1 MKELDITPQIE
12 AAIYRVNGGQKIDL
26 SKIAVFES
34 RSLNTRPLRRRT
46 GLFAGG
52 VTLKN
57 TLDEMAAFLNASD
70 EGIPLHLM
78 HNTELLNVG
87 RLFEARVDQARDGQ
101 WELSSLFYIP
111 RTEAALIERINTGV
125 TDQVSIGIQ
134 GKRLQCSHC
143 DFDYRQGDMM
153 NLMSLTCDEGHEI
166 GVNGVHV
173 LIDGLD
179 QWMEQSVVDTGAAG
193 GARIVNREN
202 AKYQQRDD
210 FYRMAAKTHQ
220 NDHETYTPLIANL
233 NEILSEEKPTVD
245 KAELETFL
253 NEKFE
258 EQNKS
263 VAASLAAKDTEI
275 AAAVERAEAA
285 EGRVAELE
293 AAAAA
298 AEDAPNAEK
307 VAELEAALETA
318 NASLATV
325 AEFLKDQAKKAQ
337 VAAGVKTPVEPETIE
352 ASIEVIEGSGRHLAG
367 LFAKE
372 ETEKRE
378 LGERKPAAVP
388 ANFRAFKRN
397 GEK

>member
-1 MKELDITPQIE
+1 MKELDITPEIE
-12 AAIYRVNGGQKIDL
+12 AAIFRVNGGQRIDT

-34 RSLNTRPLRRRT
+34 RSLNTRKLRRRT
-46 GLFAGG
+46 GLFQGA
-52 VTLKN
+52 VTRKN
-57 TLDEMAAFLNASD
+57 VLDEMAAFLNSSD
-70 EGIPLHLM
+70 EGVPLHLM

-87 RLFEARVDQARDGQ
+87 RLFEARVDQARDGE

-111 RTEAALIERINTGV
+111 RTEATLIERINTGV

-134 GKRLQCSHC
+134 GKRLLCSHC
-143 DFDYRQGDMM
+143 NFDYRQGEMM

-166 GVNGVHV
+166 GVDGVHV
-173 LIDGLD
+173 IIDGLD

-202 AKYQQRDD
+202 AKSQQRDD
-210 FYRMAAKTHQ
+210 FYRIAAKNHQ

-245 KAELETFL
+245 KAELENLL
-253 NEKFE
+253 NAKFAE
-258 EQNKS
+258 HTEAIEGKLS
-263 VAASLAAKDTEI
+263 AKDAEV

-285 EGRVAELE
+285 EARVAELE

-298 AEDAPNAEK
+298 AENPDAEK
-307 VAELEAALETA
+307 VAELEAALESATSALETVTA
-318 NASLATV
+318 
-325 AEFLKDQAKKAQ
+325 FLKDQAKKAQ

-372 ETEKRE
+372 ETDKRD

-397 GEK
+397 RGE